1 MILNRNV
8 QWVSWQRECVTIV
21 SWQRDAAGS
30 ARHDPHDEIHKNVH
44 TRVKRLSGKIQ
55 IRTQDFDTMRLSWI
69 FLWLCFTIYINLNIS
84 ISMLYN
90 DDAGASHPRL
100 FRMLNQWER
109 WKHETISMLCN
120 NIYILYISCLS
131 IAWHHHI
138 LSCQKY
144 TCGSISTILAG
155 YCAAWWHD
163 MAQSMTNVVNVND
176 INNVCSPLCLAKI
189 IQQTSTD
196 CLVTVCLVTSKS
208 NQTSEPLRSE
218 QTRPPSVSSCKSI
231 SLTVDSNLI
240 QF

>member
-1 MILNRNV
+1 
-8 QWVSWQRECVTIV
+8 
-21 SWQRDAAGS
+21 
-30 ARHDPHDEIHKNVH
+30 
-44 TRVKRLSGKIQ
+44 
-55 IRTQDFDTMRLSWI
+55 MRLSWI

-90 DDAGASHPRL
+90 DDVAGASHSRL

-109 WKHETISMLCN
+109 WKYETISMLCN

-176 INNVCSPLCLAKI
+176 INNVCSPLSGNNTTD
-189 IQQTSTD
+189 QQ
-196 CLVTVCLVTSKS
+196 CLVTSKS
-208 NQTSEPLRSE
+208 NQTL
-218 QTRPPSVSSCKSI
+218 TRCNSLGSSSRPVK
-231 SLTVDSNLI
+231 L
-240 QF
+240 